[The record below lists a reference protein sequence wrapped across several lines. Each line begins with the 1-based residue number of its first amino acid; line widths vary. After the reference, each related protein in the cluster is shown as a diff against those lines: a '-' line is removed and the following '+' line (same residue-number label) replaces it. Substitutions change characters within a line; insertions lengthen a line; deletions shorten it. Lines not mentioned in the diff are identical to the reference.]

1 MSRVI
6 YDLAAQRHTM
16 PSSEPLAHPSGVVL
30 PFDGPADAALIVPEV
45 RNAIRAGTFSAEI
58 IELLPRALRPDDRV
72 LVIGAGLGVVSTLV
86 AKSGLAERIIAV
98 EANTALIP
106 YLNRVHALN
115 GVSEVETINAVL
127 AEGKKGRV
135 PFFARRDLRASSLLP
150 HDRAWQQVMMVPFM
164 DLGLILTE
172 ERITLVIC
180 EIPLAS
186 ARLLAH
192 GALDTVE
199 RVLIALGDEAETGWG
214 NDGLCTG
221 LVQQGYATSTG
232 PEGDARAALFE
243 RAGTH

>member
-6 YDLAAQRHTM
+6 YDLAAKRQSAL
-16 PSSEPLAHPSGVVL
+16 PSEPLVHPAGVSL

-45 RNAIRAGTFSAEI
+45 RNAIRAGNFSAEI
-58 IELLPRALRPDDRV
+58 IELLPQALRPDDRV

-86 AKSGLAERIIAV
+86 AKSGQADRIIAI

-115 GVSEVETINAVL
+115 DVSEVETINAVL

-135 PFFARRDLRASSLLP
+135 PFFSRRDIRASSLLP

-164 DLGLILTE
+164 DLGLILAE

-180 EIPLAS
+180 EIPLTS

-199 RVLIALGDEAETGWG
+199 RVLIALGDEADTGWDE
-214 NDGLCTG
+214 DGLCTG
-221 LVQQGYATSTG
+221 LVQKGYASSAG
-232 PEGDARAALFE
+232 PHGDARSALFQ
-243 RAGTH
+243 RTGTH